1 MIKPDPSAISCS
13 LLKDLKNVLKVT
25 ALVVA
30 FTLSPCAFG
39 QQPKQKIDPMT
50 VSSPEV
56 VKAKAELQAKQASLK
71 LEYYQLQLREHTLKS
86 TPPSPERQTEE
97 KKLFLDDAKLRV
109 KDWKLRVEEAK
120 LRAKDAQDYVF
131 RCLEKQEEAEK
142 HVDDLEKGI
151 ASKN

>member
-1 MIKPDPSAISCS
+1 MIKRDHSASSTCF
-13 LLKDLKNVLKVT
+13 KDLKNILQVAVL
-25 ALVVA
+25 LVA
-30 FTLSPCAFG
+30 FASSQAAFG
-39 QQPKQKIDPMT
+39 QQAKQKVDPMLQ
-50 VSSPEV
+50 SSPEV

-109 KDWKLRVEEAK
+109 KDWKLRVEDAK

-142 HVDDLEKGI
+142 RVDDLEKGI
-151 ASKN
+151 ASK